1 MVPSVDPL
9 ALAAAVFIALWV
21 LIWFAFRGRKG
32 RLQVY
37 PLLLIVRSGVS
48 LEPYSGGLLPRLLSW
63 AGWFSIALFI
73 VAMVSFY
80 VLIVE
85 LIRARYFSGETL
97 PGGAQ
102 PGLVPLIPGVTV
114 PLDANLFFIL
124 VAVGLAI
131 VVHEA
136 AHALIARA
144 SGVKVKDFGLLLLAF
159 IPGAFVEP
167 DEASLKK
174 APLTSR
180 LKIYS
185 GGVMGNI
192 VLAFIAF
199 LLLTAL
205 ASTAST
211 YIVIQEV
218 LENSPAS
225 EAGLKPG
232 MVIVEVE
239 GSPVKTIGEFTAALE
254 KLGVKDKEK
263 SVTFNVKVIYEGEEL
278 ELKVFKPEGR
288 DRIGVTVT
296 QVFEFGLG
304 ESIIVPLLM
313 ALFMINLALA
323 LINAAPIF
331 VPTPM
336 GALVTDGGHFLGDL
350 IARLGGEDA
359 KRIVTPLV
367 GVVTLAMVISLLT
380 IFPIRVVP

>member
-1 MVPSVDPL
+1 MVLTVDPL
-9 ALAAAVFIALWV
+9 VLAAAAFAALWV
-21 LIWFAFRGRKG
+21 LVWLVFRGRKG
-32 RLQVY
+32 KLQVY

-48 LEPYSGGLLPRLLSW
+48 LEPYSGGPLSRLLSW
-63 AGWFSIALFI
+63 VGWLSVAIFL
-73 VAMVSFY
+73 VAMVAFY

-167 DEASLKK
+167 DEDSLRK
-174 APLTSR
+174 APLASR

-185 GGVMGNI
+185 GGVMGNLI
-192 VLAFIAF
+192 LAFLAF
-199 LLLTAL
+199 LLLTTL
-205 ASTAST
+205 VSTASSQ
-211 YIVIQEV
+211 VIIHEV

-225 EAGLKPG
+225 DAGIKPG
-232 MVIVEVE
+232 MIIVEVE
-239 GSPVKTIGEFTAALE
+239 GSQVKTIEEFTAALE
-254 KLGVKDKEK
+254 KLGVKDRGK
-263 SVTFNVKVIYEGEEL
+263 SVTFNLKVIYEGEEL

-288 DRIGVTVT
+288 DKIGVTVV

-304 ESIIVPLLM
+304 GGLLIPLLM

-331 VPTPM
+331 LPTPM

-359 KRIVTPLV
+359 KRVVTPLV
-367 GVVTLAMVISLLT
+367 GVVTLAMVVSLLT
-380 IFPIRVVP
+380 IFPIRIVP

>member
-1 MVPSVDPL
+1 MDPL
-9 ALAAAVFIALWV
+9 VLAAAAFTALWV
-21 LIWFAFRGRKG
+21 LAWLVFRGRRGK
-32 RLQVY
+32 LQVY
-37 PLLLIVRSGVS
+37 PLLLIVRFGVA
-48 LEPYSGGLLPRLLSW
+48 LEPYGGGLLPRLLNW
-63 AGWFSIALFI
+63 VGWFSIALFL

-114 PLDANLFFIL
+114 PLDANLAFIL
-124 VAVGLAI
+124 IAVGLAI

-167 DEASLKK
+167 DEGSLKK
-174 APLTSR
+174 APLASR

-199 LLLTAL
+199 LVLTAL
-205 ASTAST
+205 ASTVST
-211 YIVIQEV
+211 YVVIQEV

-239 GSPVKTIGEFTAALE
+239 GSPVKTIGEFTEALE
-254 KLGVKDKEK
+254 KLGVKDKGR
-263 SVTFNVKVIYEGEEL
+263 SVTFNVKVAYEGGEL

-288 DRIGVTVT
+288 DKIGVTVA
-296 QVFEFGLG
+296 QAFEFGLG
-304 ESIIVPLLM
+304 GSLIIPLLM

-359 KRIVTPLV
+359 KRFVTPLV